1 MNGCQQ
7 ILGGLL
13 AFTFSFVPKESPLKA
28 WQALF
33 MTYGVATVFWGVFVL
48 FWIPD
53 SPMRAKCWSE
63 EDKKLMVERV
73 RENRTGVQ
81 NRVFRKEQIVHALK
95 DPQGRLL

>member
-1 MNGCQQ
+1 
-7 ILGGLL
+7 
-13 AFTFSFVPKESPLKA
+13 
-28 WQALF
+28 
-33 MTYGVATVFWGVFVL
+33 VL